1 MNFFEYTEDQLV
13 QLREILAENLD
24 PAQWDMEALSD
35 TEVVAL
41 GIMNGI
47 IAVDEDIMYNIRGS
61 LAEQMQV
68 PMDSLQAITDEGIV
82 EMAARYSVL

>member
-1 MNFFEYTEDQLV
+1 MNFFEYNDDQLM

-24 PAQWDMEALSD
+24 SSQWDVESLSD

-47 IAVDEDIMYNIRGS
+47 IPVDEDVMYNIRGS

-68 PMDSLQAITDEGIV
+68 PPDSLQAITDEGII
-82 EMAARYSVL
+82 EMAARYGVL

>member
-1 MNFFEYTEDQLV
+1 MNFFEYTDDQLV

-24 PAQWDMEALSD
+24 PAQWDVESLSD
-35 TEVVAL
+35 TEAVAL

-82 EMAARYSVL
+82 EMAARYGVL